1 MSESRPESRPFAG
14 IKVLAVARVV
24 ACPFAAYQL
33 ALHGADVIRIEDTQS
48 GDSMRV
54 TGGKHL
60 GFTGQGMGTAYLAQ
74 SANTRSMTLNMRSPE
89 AQQIFRR
96 MAQDADVVLENLL
109 TGSMAKYG
117 LDYESLRAINPR
129 LVYCSLTGFGQTG
142 PKKRQPANDTIIQAA
157 SGLMS
162 LTGEADGGP
171 VKTGAH
177 IFDYGSGF
185 AAALGIVTALYQRN
199 ATGRGQNVDVSML
212 ETALVMNGD
221 TVSDVLNA
229 GARPMR
235 HGNRGDDTGSINNVF
250 KCRDGTWLLIAA
262 SREPQRRRL
271 WPAIGRPDIAQDA
284 RFATPEARIG
294 HMDTLYAE
302 IEKALQAKTA
312 REWEDILEAAAIGSS
327 EVKTVGDALA
337 HPHVQFRQPF
347 HDVGVIPELGAPI
360 KVPLAPYRLS
370 EGGAMVH
377 SPPPLRGQHTDEIL
391 AGLGYDA
398 AGIARLRQD
407 GVV

>member
-1 MSESRPESRPFAG
+1 MRESPDGARPFAG
-14 IKVLAVARVV
+14 IRVLAVARVV

-48 GDSMRV
+48 GDSMRI
-54 TGGKHL
+54 TGGRHL
-60 GFTGQGMGTAYLAQ
+60 GLPEHGMGTAFLAQ
-74 SANTRSMTLNMRSPE
+74 SANMRSMTLNMRSPQ

-96 MAQDADVVLENLL
+96 MAGEADVVLENLL
-109 TGSMAKYG
+109 TGSMARYG
-117 LDYESLRAINPR
+117 LDYESLRAVNPR

-162 LTGEADGGP
+162 LTGEANGGP

-229 GARPMR
+229 GASPMR
-235 HGNRGDDTGSINNVF
+235 HGNRGEATGSINNVF
-250 KCRDGTWLLIAA
+250 PCKDGTWLLIAA
-262 SREPQRRRL
+262 SREPQRQRL
-271 WPAIGRPDIAQDA
+271 WPALGRPDLGLDP
-284 RFATPEARIG
+284 RFATPQARSG
-294 HMDTLYAE
+294 HMDALYAE
-302 IEKALQAKTA
+302 IGKALMAKTA

-327 EVKTVGDALA
+327 EVKTLGDALA
-337 HPHVQFRQPF
+337 HPQVQARRPF
-347 HDVGVIPELGAPI
+347 HDVGELPGLGVRV

-370 EGGAMVH
+370 EGGARVH
-377 SPPPLRGQHTDEIL
+377 SPPPRRGQHTDDIL

-398 AGIARLRQD
+398 AAIAGLRSS
-407 GVV
+407 GVI